1 MTFGDQ
7 LARYPASGTVGHT
20 DHSREVGADTVSAT
34 DKAKNKAQELGG
46 KAKEAVGRVT
56 GDRSTE
62 IRGKDDQTKSHLKG
76 AGEKI
81 KDAFR
86 K

>member
-1 MTFGDQ
+1 MI
-7 LARYPASGTVGHT
+7 
-20 DHSREVGADTVSAT
+20 SRELGADTVSAT
-34 DKAKNKAQELGG
+34 DKVKNKTQELGG

-62 IRGKDDQTKSHLKG
+62 NRGKDDQTKSHLKG

-81 KDAFR
+81 KDAF
-86 K
+86 KK

>member
-1 MTFGDQ
+1 M
-7 LARYPASGTVGHT
+7 
-20 DHSREVGADTVSAT
+20 SAT
-34 DKAKNKAQELGG
+34 DKAKNKTQELGG

-62 IRGKDDQTKSHLKG
+62 NSGKDDQTKSHLKG

-81 KDAFR
+81 KNAF
-86 K
+86 KK

>member
-1 MTFGDQ
+1 M
-7 LARYPASGTVGHT
+7 SGM
-20 DHSREVGADTVSAT
+20 
-34 DKAKNKAQELGG
+34 DKAKNEAQNLIG

-62 IRGKDDQTKSHLKG
+62 NRGKADQTKSHLKG

-81 KDAFR
+81 KDAF
-86 K
+86 KK